1 MPSCQVSVIIP
12 TYREAENIPIVSRR
26 IHETLVAAALT
37 HEIIISDDDSPDG
50 TAALCETLS
59 TELPLRLLHRK
70 SNRGLSPAVID
81 AIAIAEGETLIV
93 MDADLS
99 HPAEKIPDIVALL
112 RSHEADFVVGS
123 RYTHGGSLDDRWPL
137 WRRLNSLIATL
148 PARGLTPLADPMS
161 GFFGLRRA
169 DMPPPETLSPIGYK
183 IGLELCVKGG
193 FPRDKIREIPITFSD
208 RLHGESKMN
217 LREQLNYLR
226 HLRRLYHHRHPSA
239 LALIQFII
247 VGSGGL
253 LIDILTYL
261 LLLTLNTPH
270 LWARA
275 IAYWPAVTFNWF
287 FNRTITFKERPRR
300 PPWSQWAKFSLAGI
314 LSFLINWGIYAGLT
328 LHTPFFADHRLL
340 ALLIGVIIGTISNF
354 LLSHHLIFRR

>member
-148 PARGLTPLADPMS
+148 PPAASPPSPTPCPASLVFVAPTC
-161 GFFGLRRA
+161 
-169 DMPPPETLSPIGYK
+169 PPPKPSP
-183 IGLELCVKGG
+183 
-193 FPRDKIREIPITFSD
+193 
-208 RLHGESKMN
+208 
-217 LREQLNYLR
+217 
-226 HLRRLYHHRHPSA
+226 PSA
-239 LALIQFII
+239 TKSALN
-247 VGSGGL
+247 S
-253 LIDILTYL
+253 
-261 LLLTLNTPH
+261 
-270 LWARA
+270 ASKA
-275 IAYWPAVTFNWF
+275 ASPAT
-287 FNRTITFKERPRR
+287 K
-300 PPWSQWAKFSLAGI
+300 SAKSPSPSATVCT
-314 LSFLINWGIYAGLT
+314 AK
-328 LHTPFFADHRLL
+328 AK
-340 ALLIGVIIGTISNF
+340 
-354 LLSHHLIFRR
+354 